1 MKLYN
6 YIEKEIDGSLI
17 FTQSP
22 DPLDRKYV
30 FEIKEIENY
39 ADHIKY
45 IDCCYLNENDK
56 LEIDLVKVLGKKL
69 IELEFLSK
77 TKIQELRRMLTE
89 ASAVGRNDLVEE
101 IVQTI
106 KEVNSFID
114 SDFSS
119 LKSVSDIDNI
129 ICPELTLDYEGLYSE
144 KLYGI

>member
-56 LEIDLVKVLGKKL
+56 LEIDLVKVLGKK
-69 IELEFLSK
+69 IEDLEFLARN
-77 TKIQELRRMLTE
+77 KIQELRRMLTE
-89 ASAVGRNDLVEE
+89 ASALGRNDLVEE
-101 IVQTI
+101 IVRTI
-106 KEVNSFID
+106 KEVNYFTS

-119 LKSVSDIDNI
+119 LKSVSDIENVV
-129 ICPELTLDYEGLYSE
+129 CPELTLDYEGLYSE

>member
-56 LEIDLVKVLGKKL
+56 LEIDLVKVLGKK
-69 IELEFLSK
+69 IEDLEFLARN
-77 TKIQELRRMLTE
+77 KIQELRRMLTE
-89 ASAVGRNDLVEE
+89 ASALGRNDLVEE
-101 IVQTI
+101 IVRTI
-106 KEVNSFID
+106 KEVNYFTS

-119 LKSVSDIDNI
+119 LKSVSDIENLV
-129 ICPELTLDYEGLYSE
+129 CPELTLDYEGLYSE

>member
-6 YIEKEIDGSLI
+6 YIEKEIDGSLV

-22 DPLDRKYV
+22 SPLEREYV
-30 FEIKEIENY
+30 FEIEEIDKYIE
-39 ADHIKY
+39 HIKY
-45 IDCCYLNENDK
+45 IDCCYLDENNK
-56 LEIDLVKVLGKKL
+56 LEIDLVKVLGKRL
-69 IELEFLSK
+69 VDLEFLSK

-89 ASAVGRNDLVEE
+89 ASALGRNDLVEE

-106 KEVNSFID
+106 KEVNSFTD

-119 LKSVSDIDNI
+119 LKNI
-129 ICPELTLDYEGLYSE
+129 SEIENVVCPELTLDYEGLYSE

>member
-39 ADHIKY
+39 GDHIKY
-45 IDCCYLNENDK
+45 IDCCYLDENNK
-56 LEIDLVKVLGKKL
+56 LEIDLVKVLAKK
-69 IELEFLSK
+69 IEDLEFLSK

-89 ASAVGRNDLVEE
+89 ASALGRNDLVEE
-101 IVQTI
+101 IVRTI
-106 KEVNSFID
+106 KEVNSFTS

-119 LKSVSDIDNI
+119 LKSVSDIENVV
-129 ICPELTLDYEGLYSE
+129 CPELTLDYEGLYSE

>member
-45 IDCCYLNENDK
+45 IDCCYLNENNE
-56 LEIDLVKVLGKKL
+56 LEIDLVKVLGKKVT
-69 IELEFLSK
+69 ELEYLSK

-101 IVQTI
+101 IVRTI
-106 KEVNSFID
+106 KEVNSFTD

-129 ICPELTLDYEGLYSE
+129 VCPELTLDYEGLYSE